1 MIKTILLVLAV
12 VVAIAIIA
20 ILLLASRKPDDFRV
34 ERSIV
39 IASPPDAI
47 FPLVDDL
54 HAWMDWSPWERRDPA
69 MKREHSG
76 AARGV
81 GAVYAWDGNRDVGS
95 GRMEIVES
103 VPVSRIRIKLD
114 FIRPFEGH
122 NIAEFA
128 FEPQTGGTRVTWV
141 MHGPAPFL
149 SKVMQVLMDMDAMIG
164 RDFEAGLTNLK
175 TRVESGASPQ

>member
-1 MIKTILLVLAV
+1 MIKTILILLA
-12 VVAIAIIA
+12 VAIAIAVVA
-20 ILLLASRKPDDFRV
+20 ILLLALRKPDVFRV
-34 ERSIV
+34 ERATV
-39 IASPPDAI
+39 IAAPPEAI
-47 FPLVDDL
+47 FPHIDDL

-81 GAVYAWDGNRDVGS
+81 GAIYAWDGNKDVGS

-103 VPVSRIRIKLD
+103 VPSSRLRIKLD

-122 NIAEFA
+122 NIVDFS
-128 FEPQTGGTRVTWV
+128 FEPQAGGTRVTWV
-141 MHGPAPFL
+141 MQGPAPFL

-164 RDFEAGLTNLK
+164 RDFEAGLANLK
-175 TRVESGASPQ
+175 TRVESGASPH

>member
-1 MIKTILLVLAV
+1 MIKIILLVLAV
-12 VVAIAIIA
+12 VVAIAVVA
-20 ILLLASRKPDDFRV
+20 ILLLASRKPETFRV

-39 IASPPDAI
+39 IAAPPEAI
-47 FPLVDDL
+47 FPRIDDL

-76 AARGV
+76 TARGI
-81 GAVYAWDGNRDVGS
+81 GAVYAWDGNKEVGS
-95 GRMEIVES
+95 GRMEIIES
-103 VPVSRIRIKLD
+103 VPSSRIRIKLD

-122 NIAEFA
+122 NIADFT
-128 FEPQTGGTRVTWV
+128 FEPQAGGTRVIWA

-164 RDFEAGLTNLK
+164 RDFEAGLANLK
-175 TRVESGASPQ
+175 TRAESGASPH